1 MILDVLEETTRLL
14 QSQEPAPVTLEDVPD
29 FLDQLKQKAGEFA
42 ATYGMRLVLAILL
55 LIVGYKIVGWIIR
68 VYKRSKLYARLDPT
82 VRSFLKSVISISL
95 KTMVVVSAAALM
107 GVPMSSMVAL
117 VTSAGL
123 TIGLALQGGLSNIA
137 GGFVIMVFKPFAV
150 GDYIC
155 FSQYEGTVKSI
166 SLFYTK
172 IITLDNR
179 QIMIP
184 NSMVSNDA
192 LINSSARQTRR
203 VDLPFS
209 VSYSSDSD
217 QVRQVMLRTAEK
229 DPGVL
234 TDPAPRVVLSE
245 QRDSALV
252 FCCWVYCKTA
262 DYWDVR
268 FRLNESIKRAFDE
281 NGISIP
287 YPQMDV
293 HMRP

>member
-1 MILDVLEETTRLL
+1 MEESTTLL
-14 QSQEPAPVTLEDVPD
+14 QWKDPPAVSLEDVPG
-29 FLDQLKQKAGEFA
+29 FLDQLKDKLYDFA
-42 ATYGMRLVLAILL
+42 TTYGIRLILAVLL
-55 LIVGYKIVGWIIR
+55 LIVGYKVVNWVVRIF
-68 VYKRSKLYARLDPT
+68 KKSKLYERLDPT
-82 VRSFLKSVISISL
+82 VRSFLKSIISISL
-95 KTMVVVSAAALM
+95 KALVIVSAAALM
-107 GVPMSSMVAL
+107 GVPMSSMIAL

-166 SLFYTK
+166 SIFYTK

-192 LINSSARQTRR
+192 IINNSAMHTRR
-203 VDLPFS
+203 VDLSFA
-209 VSYSSDSD
+209 VSYDSD
-217 QVRQVMLRTAEK
+217 LDKVRDVIMQQAQN
-229 DPGVL
+229 DPDVRGE
-234 TDPAPRVVLSE
+234 PAPSVVLSS
-245 QRDSALV
+245 QADSALV
-252 FCCWVYCKTA
+252 FCCRAYCQTEKYLEVY
-262 DYWDVR
+262 
-268 FRLNESIKRAFDE
+268 FRLNEAVKRAFDE